1 MPPFIPANT
10 HLESVIVPPVAAATT
25 STTFPV
31 LVAPAGQ
38 PLFVHRVSVV
48 AGAAITG
55 ANSNTKHVNV
65 LDNATE
71 LTTLELVSGTNVA
84 SLTETALYAPAT
96 PRTLDAGD
104 VLSVQ
109 VEQVGSGQALP
120 PLFVTVEYSPK

>member
-1 MPPFIPANT
+1 MPTFLSNAT
-10 HLESVIVPPVAAATT
+10 HLVQTVIPPVAAATA

-31 LVAPAGQ
+31 LVAASGQ
-38 PLFVHRVSVV
+38 PLLVSRVSIVP
-48 AGAAITG
+48 GAAVTG

-71 LTTLELVSGTNVA
+71 LTTLELTLGTDLT
-84 SLTETALYAPAT
+84 SLTERAIYSPTT

-109 VEQVGSGQALP
+109 VEQVGTGQALP
-120 PLFVTVEYSPK
+120 PLFVTVEFAPK